1 MKKLHAF
8 TLIELLV
15 VISIIAILAGLALP
29 VFSRAMEKG
38 RATSDQNNLSSIGK
52 GIRMYLNDQDDSMF
66 SKDEGDSWMVTL
78 QKKYVPDWNVFKS
91 PFDKR
96 PSDPTKRPVSYG
108 LNKNLLE
115 DDKEVRFV
123 AKWEYSPS
131 SVVLAA
137 PNVDTSQKSVKFVA
151 VDSTS
156 DSTTASITQPK
167 EASMGTHLSRESINV
182 LFGDSHVQQV
192 EWKKYI
198 LDAAATPAV
207 PSQIQWKTK
216 AAPAAAP

>member
-38 RATSDQNNLSSIGK
+38 RATSCQNNLSSIGK

-66 SKDEGDSWMVTL
+66 SKSSSDSWMVTL
-78 QKKYVPDWNVFKS
+78 QKKYVPDWNVFRS

-96 PSDPTKRPVSYG
+96 PTDPAKQPVSYG
-108 LNKNLLE
+108 LNRNLL
-115 DDKEVRFV
+115 DDDIDVRFV
-123 AKWEYSPS
+123 AKWEHSPS
-131 SVVLAA
+131 SVILAA
-137 PNVDTSQKSVKFVA
+137 PNVDTKQKSVRFVA

-167 EASMGTHLSRESINV
+167 EASMGTHQSRESINV

-198 LDAAATPAV
+198 ET
-207 PSQIQWKTK
+207 STGSTGNQTQIQWKTK
-216 AAPAAAP
+216 GDPAP